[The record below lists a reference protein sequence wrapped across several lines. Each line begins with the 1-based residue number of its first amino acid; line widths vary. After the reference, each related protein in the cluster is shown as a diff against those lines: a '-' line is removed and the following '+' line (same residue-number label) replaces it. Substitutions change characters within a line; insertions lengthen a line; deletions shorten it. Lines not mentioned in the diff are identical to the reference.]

1 VAGWADP
8 AITKYPRAVAVT
20 WQTSV
25 NQVSEP
31 GRRLLERLAWLAPEP
46 VRQQRLCM
54 LGTAPIDRASRAA
67 SRQSL
72 GARSAGMSEDLR
84 FSAEACSLVRVKV
97 RNPATVA
104 VLRDRSVKRNK

>member
-1 VAGWADP
+1 MAGWADP

-84 FSAEACSLVRVKV
+84 FSAEVWAPQTGTAPSL
-97 RNPATVA
+97 T
-104 VLRDRSVKRNK
+104 RSFRARQHS